1 MQLLLIILDMLLDKA
16 YVPVEKEAMADV
28 RKNFLDD
35 YITEKPGK
43 TTVVTLVKSHS

>member
-1 MQLLLIILDMLLDKA
+1 MLLDKDFEPA
-16 YVPVEKEAMADV
+16 DKEAMAGV

-43 TTVVTLVKSHS
+43 TTVVTLGKNYP